1 MKNNLDIMQI
11 SPPPPTLG
19 VERVKIVESWWLCSM
34 GISPAKNNT
43 KERVLDYLLDDII
56 LGLPLYHTPIS
67 LSRWSEMPLKTNWMR
82 ALLFGLI
89 KLYQEIHGISTTKV
103 QHWQICLHNKAYII
117 INRGLE
123 TKDSLA

>member
-56 LGLPLYHTPIS
+56 LELPLYHTHY
-67 LSRWSEMPLKTNWMR
+67 LSQGGLKCRWK
-82 ALLFGLI
+82 LI
-89 KLYQEIHGISTTKV
+89 GWELCY
-103 QHWQICLHNKAYII
+103 L
-117 INRGLE
+117 
-123 TKDSLA
+123 D